1 MSVINRCGTC
11 HFGKIIVQ
19 DISKRM
25 CHGAPPSVQ
34 LVPGPSG
41 QVTMRMSRPVVSVS
55 DEACALYRDKDV
67 HDLVRD
73 DDTVKMIQALPE
85 TATPQ

>member
-1 MSVINRCGTC
+1 MILRCGTC

-19 DISKRM
+19 DISKRL

-34 LVPGPSG
+34 LVPSAGG

-55 DEACALYRDKDV
+55 DEACALYKDKDV

-73 DDTVKMIQALPE
+73 DDTVKMMQDLSQD
-85 TATPQ
+85 ATKQ